1 MRVVANQTR
10 DGITLGETYHVT
22 SESEVLYMII
32 NDYGRE
38 ENYYK
43 TRFDPPII
51 ETIIL
56 NQRVKHANGK
66 TYEVKE
72 VAGVVSLV
80 EFVDLPEVGE
90 LCLFGDFEHSFKKN
104 NGTVAV
110 LTKIDEQ
117 LFYFGEYY
125 SCLCKPI
132 RCIS

>member
-1 MRVVANQTR
+1 MRVVAKEKMY
-10 DGITLGETYHVT
+10 GITFGKTYHVINET
-22 SESEVLYMII
+22 EYHYTII
-32 NDYGRE
+32 NNYGADSVI
-38 ENYYK
+38 YK
-43 TRFDPPII
+43 KRFYPPII

-56 NQRVKHANGK
+56 NQKLVHANGK

-72 VAGVVSLV
+72 VDGVVSLV
-80 EFVDLPEVGE
+80 EFVEPPIIGE

-132 RCIS
+132 RCIF

>member
-1 MRVVANQTR
+1 MIVIANQTR

-43 TRFDPPII
+43 TRFDIVP
-51 ETIIL
+51 ETIQT
-56 NQRVKHANGK
+56 NQKLTHANGN

-72 VAGVVSLV
+72 VHGVVSLV
-80 EFVDLPEVGE
+80 EFVEPPTIGE
-90 LCLFGDFEHSFKKN
+90 LCLFNDCEEEISLDFGQVGILS
-104 NGTVAV
+104 
-110 LTKIDEQ
+110 KIDEQ
-117 LFYFGEYY
+117 LFYFGEFSYT
-125 SCLCKPI
+125 CCKPI